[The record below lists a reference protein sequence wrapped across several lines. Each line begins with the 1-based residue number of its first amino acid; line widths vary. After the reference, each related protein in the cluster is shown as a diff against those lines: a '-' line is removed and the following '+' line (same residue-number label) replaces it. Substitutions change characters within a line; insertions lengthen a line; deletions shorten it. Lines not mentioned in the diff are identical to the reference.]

1 MKFVIQKINNE
12 IRHDF
17 SFTLLESIK
26 YHNWLTNGV
35 DMKCKFINTR
45 DARPTIDDTGKINLP
60 QSKTWSFKDFHINY
74 VPVGSVEFVLFYM
87 KWFSIEQPKP
97 MNVPDELIP
106 YAGREIINGNE
117 MTVEFLFAKPNKYF
131 IKSNDVIKGLS
142 EFIDTYDTSI
152 TLPKGNYQISEFID
166 IQSEWRCFVYKGEL
180 VGVQN
185 YSGDFT
191 LFPDVWKIKNV
202 MIPAFKSAPI
212 AYTLDVGIVNDV
224 DTVVIECHPMM
235 SVGLYGFSD
244 HRILPHMF
252 HRTFNE
258 LAQKKIV

>member
-17 SFTLLESIK
+17 SFTLLESIR
-26 YHNWLTNGV
+26 YHNWLTNSIE
-35 DMKCKFINTR
+35 MKYKFI
-45 DARPTIDDTGKINLP
+45 DYIDRYDNKNW
-60 QSKTWSFKDFHINY
+60 KFKNFHADY
-74 VPVGSVEFVLFYM
+74 VPVGSVEFVLAYM
-87 KWFSIEQPKP
+87 EQFDIQKPKP

-152 TLPKGNYQISEFID
+152 TVPKGNYQISEFID
-166 IQSEWRCFVYKGEL
+166 IQSEWRCFVYKGQL
-180 VGVQN
+180 VGMQN

-191 LFPDVWKIKNV
+191 HFPDVWKIKNV

-212 AYTLDVGIVNDV
+212 SYTLDVGIVNDV
-224 DTVVIECHPMM
+224 DTVVIECHDFF
-235 SVGLYGFSD
+235 SCGLYGFAD
-244 HRILPHMF
+244 HKIYPHMLQ
-252 HRTFNE
+252 RWFNE
-258 LAQKKIV
+258 YKLKNR